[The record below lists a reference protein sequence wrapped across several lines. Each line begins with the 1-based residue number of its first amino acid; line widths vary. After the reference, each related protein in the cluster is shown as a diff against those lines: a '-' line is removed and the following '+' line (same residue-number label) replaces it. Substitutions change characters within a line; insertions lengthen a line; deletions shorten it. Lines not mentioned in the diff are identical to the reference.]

1 MPTQRK
7 LIVTMLF
14 AFSAGS
20 ALPVFAQE
28 PNQPAEPPS
37 TGWRR
42 FGDPAQQQ
50 PQQQA
55 DQAPPANSM
64 PMPSSALIVPAGTWV
79 TVRVNQPLSSDHNQ
93 QGDSFTATLDQPL
106 VANGRLVA
114 RRGQTV
120 AGVVADS
127 RKAGHVKGTSELSLK
142 LTEISLADGRQI
154 PVTTTLMER
163 RGNTS
168 VGRDAAAIGTTTGV
182 GAAIGAAADGGFGA
196 GMGAIGGAVVS
207 TIGVLVTRGRATEVY
222 PEQPL
227 TFRLET
233 PITVPAEYAE
243 AFPPATQQDYGQQ
256 RLVQRPVMRPGP
268 PAYGPAYYGYS
279 APYYAPYPYY
289 YSPYYYPG
297 FYGPSIFIGGRFGGR
312 GFRRW

>member
-28 PNQPAEPPS
+28 PSQPAEPPS

-42 FGDPAQQQ
+42 FGDPAPQQPQDQAQQQ
-50 PQQQA
+50 LPQQQA
-55 DQAPPANSM
+55 LEQAPEQPLQQADQGPRQM
-64 PMPSSALIVPAGTWV
+64 PMPMQNSALVVPAGTWV

-93 QGDSFTATLDQPL
+93 SGDSFTATLIQPL

-114 RRGQTV
+114 RAGQTV
-120 AGVVADS
+120 GGVVADS
-127 RKAGHVKGTSELSLK
+127 KKAGRVKGTSELGLK
-142 LTEISLADGRQI
+142 LTEMSLVDGRQVQI
-154 PVTTTLMER
+154 ASTLMQR
-163 RGNTS
+163 RGDTS

-207 TIGVLVTRGRATEVY
+207 TIGVLVTRGRPTEVY
-222 PEQPL
+222 PEQVL
-227 TFRLET
+227 TFKLER
-233 PITVPAEYAE
+233 PIAIPAEYAQN
-243 AFPPATQQDYGQQ
+243 FPPAMQQDYGSSGW
-256 RLVQRPVMRPGP
+256 R
-268 PAYGPAYYGYS
+268 S
-279 APYYAPYPYY
+279 AL
-289 YSPYYYPG
+289 
-297 FYGPSIFIGGRFGGR
+297 
-312 GFRRW
+312 